1 MSDDATAKIR
11 LQPEDVFVPPE
22 PDDDPFANDAIER
35 RTQAERLTRL
45 VERVEG
51 PCVIALDAPYGA
63 GKTTFLRMW
72 AQKLRNE
79 GFRVAEFNAW
89 TSDFDGKPFNAL
101 AAQIVDAI
109 DADSSDNAVNK
120 AVNKLKCALVKVAAF
135 APMISLTMPE
145 VDAGFDSANFVAAAN
160 VRLPIDALRSK
171 SKEKEKSIQDIR
183 DALAEYTTEKGR
195 LVVLIDELDRCRPTY
210 AIETLEVAKHIFN
223 ADGVVFALGLHRQQ
237 LTASI
242 KAVYGQDFDAQG
254 YLERF
259 FDLSA
264 SLPVARG
271 RENLTVNSFI
281 DGTVLPAGRG
291 HERYIKTKLGAQQL
305 RSEIERLSG
314 KQNFFPLEFAEE
326 LALSVRGMT
335 LRLIDRFERNLKIT
349 LVELLN
355 DSHIHGMNY
364 GMNHGVFECI
374 CVGLALKLLDPEM
387 YARFNQGT
395 ASDKE
400 VFDRLIENQE
410 LKKPRILAG
419 LLVCAHIDISARLRG
434 SNIPSYDLRSD
445 IHNKV
450 RAHTENFRKRN
461 EEVSEF
467 PDVLK
472 RLSPFCESSSPQFF
486 SSVEWVLN
494 HQSGSNNSL
503 SYWEE
508 AVSVIEMFGE

>member
-1 MSDDATAKIR
+1 MNADSAAKIR

-22 PDDDPFANDAIER
+22 PDVDPFANDAIGR

-45 VERVEG
+45 VERIEG

-109 DADSSDNAVNK
+109 DADSSDNAAKVK
-120 AVNKLKCALVKVAAF
+120 AALIRYMEY
-135 APMISLTMPE
+135 APQIAISLASFMG
-145 VDAGFDSANFVAAAN
+145 VGIDDGGVGFNAGVNAGDF
-160 VRLPIDALRSK
+160 LK
-171 SKEKEKSIQDIR
+171 SLLDKRQEKEASIQDLR
-183 DALAEYTTEKGR
+183 KALAKYTDGTEKGR
-195 LVVLIDELDRCRPTY
+195 LVVLIDELDRCRPPY

-242 KAVYGQDFDAQG
+242 KAVYGQDFDAAG

-264 SLPVARG
+264 SLPVVRG
-271 RENLTVNSFI
+271 RE
-281 DGTVLPAGRG
+281 G
-291 HERYIKTKLGAQQL
+291 YIKTKLDARRLRYDMVMLTGNQQL
-305 RSEIERLSG
+305 PNLG
-314 KQNFFPLEFAEE
+314 FAEK
-326 LALSVRGMT
+326 LAVSVEGMT
-335 LRLIDRFERNLKIT
+335 ARLIDRFAQNLKIT
-349 LVELLN
+349 LVTMPSNLRN
-355 DSHIHGMNY
+355 QGM
-364 GMNHGVFECI
+364 FEYV

-387 YARFNQGT
+387 YARFNEGD
-395 ASDKE
+395 ASDKD

-410 LKKPRILAG
+410 LEERHRRLAEVLAG
-419 LLVCAHIDISARLRG
+419 LLVCAHIDISTRLRVD
-434 SNIPSYDLRSD
+434 NIPRNDLYRT
-445 IHNKV
+445 IHDQAQTYS
-450 RAHTENFRKRN
+450 RNFQMRR

-467 PDVLK
+467 PGILK
-472 RLSPFCESSSPQFF
+472 ELSPFCADSSPQFLGG
-486 SSVEWVLN
+486 VEHALRLRPEL
-494 HQSGSNNSL
+494 SRL
-503 SYWEE
+503 SYWDE

>member
-1 MSDDATAKIR
+1 MNADSTAKIR
-11 LQPEDVFVPPE
+11 LQPEDVIVPPE
-22 PDDDPFANDAIER
+22 PNVDPFANDAIGR

-45 VERVEG
+45 VERIEG

-72 AQKLRNE
+72 AQTLRNE

-109 DADSSDNAVNK
+109 DADGSDNAINK
-120 AVNKLKCALVKVAAF
+120 AVDKLKDALAKVAAF
-135 APMISLTMPE
+135 APMISLAMPE
-145 VDAGFDSANFVAAAN
+145 VAVDLDSANFVAAAN

-171 SKEKEKSIQDIR
+171 SKEKEKSIQEIR
-183 DALAEYTTEKGR
+183 DALAEYTDKKGR

-223 ADGVVFALGLHRQQ
+223 AKGVVFALGLHRQQ

-264 SLPVARG
+264 SLPAARG
-271 RENLTVNSFI
+271 RE
-281 DGTVLPAGRG
+281 G
-291 HERYIKTKLGAQQL
+291 YIKTKLGAQQL
-305 RSEIERLSG
+305 RSDMVMLTGNRQL
-314 KQNFFPLEFAEE
+314 PALEFAEN
-326 LALSVRGMT
+326 LVASVSGMT
-335 LRLIDRFERNLKIT
+335 ARLIDRFAQSLKIVWVAMPSN
-349 LVELLN
+349 L
-355 DSHIHGMNY
+355 HRQGM
-364 GMNHGVFECI
+364 FEYI
-374 CVGLALKLLDPEM
+374 CVGLALKLLDPDM
-387 YARFNQGT
+387 YARFNEGA
-395 ASDKE
+395 ASDKD
-400 VFDRLIENQE
+400 VFERILENQNPDHR
-410 LKKPRILAG
+410 LPQILAG
-419 LLVCAHIDISARLRG
+419 LLVCAHVDISTRLINR
-434 SNIPSYDLRSD
+434 NIPRNDLYRT
-445 IHNKV
+445 IHEQV
-450 RAHTENFRKRN
+450 QTYSRNFMMRR

-467 PDVLK
+467 PDILK
-472 RLSPFCESSSPQFF
+472 ELSPFCADRSPQFLGGVDHALRLHREL
-486 SSVEWVLN
+486 S
-494 HQSGSNNSL
+494 SL

>member
-1 MSDDATAKIR
+1 MSDDITDKIR
-11 LQPEDVFVPPE
+11 LQPEYVDVSRD
-22 PDDDPFANDAIER
+22 PDVDPFANDAIGR

-45 VERVEG
+45 VERIEG

-72 AQKLRNE
+72 AQTLRNE

-89 TSDFDGKPFNAL
+89 TSDFDGKPSNAL
-101 AAQIVDAI
+101 AAQIRDAI
-109 DADSSDNAVNK
+109 DADGSDIGAKVK
-120 AVNKLKCALVKVAAF
+120 AALSRFIEYGQPIV
-135 APMISLTMPE
+135 ISLASMNIGIDDGG
-145 VDAGFDSANFVAAAN
+145 VVSASVNAGNILKSLLDKRQKKDA
-160 VRLPIDALRSK
+160 
-171 SKEKEKSIQDIR
+171 SIQDIR
-183 DALAEYTTEKGR
+183 DTLVEYTTKKGR
-195 LVVLIDELDRCRPTY
+195 IVVLIDELDRCRPPY

-223 ADGVVFALGLHRQQ
+223 IDGVVFALGLHRQQ

-264 SLPVARG
+264 SLPVVRG
-271 RENLTVNSFI
+271 SENLTVNSFI

-314 KQNFFPLEFAEE
+314 KQNLFRLGFAEE

-387 YARFNQGT
+387 YARFNQGA

>member
-1 MSDDATAKIR
+1 MSDDSTAKIR
-11 LQPEDVFVPPE
+11 LQPEDVIVPPE
-22 PDDDPFANDAIER
+22 PKDDPFANDAIGR

-45 VERVEG
+45 VERIEG

-109 DADSSDNAVNK
+109 DDADSDNAVNK
-120 AVNKLKCALVKVAAF
+120 AVDKLKGALVKVAAF
-135 APMISLTMPE
+135 APMISLAMPE
-145 VDAGFDSANFVAAAN
+145 VAVDLDSANFVSAAN

-183 DALAEYTTEKGR
+183 DALAEYTDKKGR
-195 LVVLIDELDRCRPTY
+195 LVVLIDELDRCRPPY

-242 KAVYGQDFDAQG
+242 KAVYGQDFDAVG

-271 RENLTVNSFI
+271 REAYV
-281 DGTVLPAGRG
+281 
-291 HERYIKTKLGAQQL
+291 KTKLDARRL
-305 RSEIERLSG
+305 RYNMVKLTG
-314 KQNFFPLEFAEE
+314 N
-326 LALSVRGMT
+326 LALPDLGFTENLVVSVNGMT
-335 LRLIDRFERNLKIT
+335 ARLIDRFAQNLKII
-349 LVELLN
+349 LV
-355 DSHIHGMNY
+355 GMPSDLHNQ
-364 GMNHGVFECI
+364 GTNQDVFEYI
-374 CVGLALKLLDPEM
+374 SVGLALKLLDPEM
-387 YARFNQGT
+387 YARFNEGD
-395 ASDKE
+395 ASDKD
-400 VFDRLIENQE
+400 VFERLIENQE
-410 LKKPRILAG
+410 PTKRTQQILAQF
-419 LLVCAHIDISARLRG
+419 LVCAHIDIRMRLRG
-434 SNIPSYDLRSD
+434 SSIPKRD
-445 IHNKV
+445 
-450 RAHTENFRKRN
+450 FRGAIQAMRQ

-467 PDVLK
+467 PNVLK
-472 RLSPFCESSSPQFF
+472 KISPFCADADRDPKFLSGLER
-486 SSVEWVLN
+486 VLRSDW
-494 HQSGSNNSL
+494 HSDRL
-503 SYWEE
+503 SYWDE
-508 AVSVIEMFGE
+508 AVSAIEIFGE

>member
-1 MSDDATAKIR
+1 MNADSAAKIR
-11 LQPEDVFVPPE
+11 LQPDDVFVPPK
-22 PDDDPFANDAIER
+22 PDDDPFANDAIGR

-72 AQKLRNE
+72 AQTLRNE
-79 GFRVAEFNAW
+79 GFHVAEFNAW

-109 DADSSDNAVNK
+109 DADGSDNAINK
-120 AVNKLKCALVKVAAF
+120 AVDKLKDALAKVAAF
-135 APMISLTMPE
+135 APMISLAMPE
-145 VDAGFDSANFVAAAN
+145 VAVDLDSANFVAAAN

-171 SKEKEKSIQDIR
+171 SKEKEKSIQEIR
-183 DALAEYTTEKGR
+183 DALAEYTDKKGR

-264 SLPVARG
+264 SLPVVRG
-271 RENLTVNSFI
+271 RE
-281 DGTVLPAGRG
+281 G
-291 HERYIKTKLGAQQL
+291 YIKTKLDAQQL
-305 RSEIERLSG
+305 RSDMVMLTG
-314 KQNFFPLEFAEE
+314 NQQLPDLGFAEE
-326 LALSVRGMT
+326 LAVSVEGMT
-335 LRLIDRFERNLKIT
+335 ARLIDRFAQSLKIT
-349 LVELLN
+349 LAAMPSNLRKQ
-355 DSHIHGMNY
+355 GM
-364 GMNHGVFECI
+364 FEYI
-374 CVGLALKLLDPEM
+374 CVGLALKLLDPDM
-387 YARFNQGT
+387 YARFNEGA
-395 ASDKE
+395 ASDKD
-400 VFDRLIENQE
+400 VFERILENQNPDHR
-410 LKKPRILAG
+410 LPQILAG
-419 LLVCAHIDISARLRG
+419 LLVCAHIDISTRLINR
-434 SNIPSYDLRSD
+434 NIPRNDLYRT
-445 IHNKV
+445 IHEQV
-450 RAHTENFRKRN
+450 QTYSRNFMMRR

-467 PDVLK
+467 PDILK
-472 RLSPFCESSSPQFF
+472 ELSPFCVDRSPQFLGG
-486 SSVEWVLN
+486 VEHALRL
-494 HQSGSNNSL
+494 HRELSSL
-503 SYWEE
+503 SYWDE

>member
-22 PDDDPFANDAIER
+22 PKDDPFANDAIER

-79 GFRVAEFNAW
+79 GFLVAEFNAW
-89 TSDFDGKPFNAL
+89 TSDFDCKPFNAL

-120 AVNKLKCALVKVAAF
+120 AVDKLKCALAKVAAF
-135 APMISLTMPE
+135 APMISLAMPE
-145 VDAGFDSANFVAAAN
+145 VAVDLDSANFVASAN

-183 DALAEYTTEKGR
+183 DALAEYTDKKGR
-195 LVVLIDELDRCRPTY
+195 LVVLIDELDRCRPPY

-264 SLPVARG
+264 SLPVERG
-271 RENLTVNSFI
+271 REGYVKS
-281 DGTVLPAGRG
+281 
-291 HERYIKTKLGAQQL
+291 KLGAQQL
-305 RSEIERLSG
+305 RSEIVKLTG
-314 KQNFFPLEFAEE
+314 NQQLPALEFAEN
-326 LALSVRGMT
+326 LAVSAKGMT
-335 LRLIDRFERNLKIT
+335 ARLIDRFAQNLKIT
-349 LVELLN
+349 LVAMPSNLHN
-355 DSHIHGMNY
+355 Q
-364 GMNHGVFECI
+364 GVI
-374 CVGLALKLLDPEM
+374 AYVCVGLALKLLDPEM
-387 YARFNQGT
+387 YARFNEGA
-395 ASDKE
+395 ASDKD
-400 VFDRLIENQE
+400 VFERILENQNPDHR
-410 LKKPRILAG
+410 LPQILAG
-419 LLVCAHIDISARLRG
+419 LLVCAHIDISTRLINR
-434 SNIPSYDLRSD
+434 NIPRNDLYRT
-445 IHNKV
+445 IHEQV
-450 RAHTENFRKRN
+450 QTYSRNFMMRR

-467 PDVLK
+467 PDILK
-472 RLSPFCESSSPQFF
+472 ELSPFCVDRSPQFLGG
-486 SSVEWVLN
+486 VEHALRL
-494 HQSGSNNSL
+494 HRELSSL
-503 SYWEE
+503 SYWDE

>member
-1 MSDDATAKIR
+1 MNADSAAKIR

-22 PDDDPFANDAIER
+22 PKDDPFANDAIGR

-109 DADSSDNAVNK
+109 DADGSDNAAKVK
-120 AVNKLKCALVKVAAF
+120 AALIRYMEY
-135 APMISLTMPE
+135 APQIAISLASFMG
-145 VDAGFDSANFVAAAN
+145 VGIDDGGVGFNAGVNAGDF
-160 VRLPIDALRSK
+160 LK
-171 SKEKEKSIQDIR
+171 SLLDKHQEKEASIQDLR
-183 DALAEYTTEKGR
+183 KALAKYTDGTEKGR
-195 LVVLIDELDRCRPTY
+195 LVVLIDELDRCRPPY

-242 KAVYGQDFDAQG
+242 KAVYGQDFDAVG

-264 SLPVARG
+264 SLPVVRG
-271 RENLTVNSFI
+271 RE
-281 DGTVLPAGRG
+281 G
-291 HERYIKTKLGAQQL
+291 YIKTKLGAQQL
-305 RSEIERLSG
+305 RSEIVKLTGNRQLPDLG
-314 KQNFFPLEFAEE
+314 FAEE
-326 LALSVRGMT
+326 LAVSVEGMT
-335 LRLIDRFERNLKIT
+335 ARLIDRFAQSLKIVWVAMPSN
-349 LVELLN
+349 LRRYR
-355 DSHIHGMNY
+355 I
-364 GMNHGVFECI
+364 FEYI

-387 YARFNQGT
+387 YARFNQGA
-395 ASDKE
+395 ASDKD
-400 VFDRLIENQE
+400 VFERLIENQE
-410 LKKPRILAG
+410 PTKGVHQTLAG
-419 LLVCAHIDISARLRG
+419 LLVCAHIDISLRLRNN
-434 SNIPSYDLRSD
+434 SIPRRDLSES
-445 IHNKV
+445 I
-450 RAHTENFRKRN
+450 RAIRQ

-467 PDVLK
+467 PKPLK
-472 RLSPFCESSSPQFF
+472 EISPFCADSDPKF
-486 SSVEWVLN
+486 L
-494 HQSGSNNSL
+494 SGVGWLLRLGRDSDSL
-503 SYWEE
+503 SYWNE
-508 AVSVIEMFGE
+508 AVGVIEIFGE